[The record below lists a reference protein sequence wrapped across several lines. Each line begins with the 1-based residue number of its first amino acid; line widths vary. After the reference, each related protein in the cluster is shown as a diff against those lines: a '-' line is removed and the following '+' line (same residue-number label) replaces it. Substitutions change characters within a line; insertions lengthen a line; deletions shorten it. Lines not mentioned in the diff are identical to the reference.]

1 MKKGCRIATTLVSFY
16 NMVDEMSDNI
26 AQLVHLVN
34 IIVSL
39 FKKKS
44 IQQMGP
50 FIDYVLFLR
59 SCTLLCNFFQKIQK
73 HFLQLRLT
81 ADLL

>member
-34 IIVSL
+34 VIVSL
-39 FKKKS
+39 F
-44 IQQMGP
+44 
-50 FIDYVLFLR
+50 
-59 SCTLLCNFFQKIQK
+59 
-73 HFLQLRLT
+73 
-81 ADLL
+81 